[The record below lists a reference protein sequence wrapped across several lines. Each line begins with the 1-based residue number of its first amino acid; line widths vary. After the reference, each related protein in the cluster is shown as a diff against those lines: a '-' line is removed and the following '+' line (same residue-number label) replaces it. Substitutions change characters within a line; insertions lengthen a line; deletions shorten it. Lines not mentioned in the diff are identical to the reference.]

1 MAVDDTAR
9 RIRDLLAAQPVEVRE
24 TRLVG
29 GGLGFMVDGHLCC
42 GVSARGLTVR
52 VGPDGL
58 EPALDEPHVQPLMA
72 GNRRARGFVVVAPA
86 GFREDEALRRW
97 IERGLGAVAAL

>member
-1 MAVDDTAR
+1 MPGEDTAA
-9 RIRDLLAAQPVEVRE
+9 RIRDLLAAKPVEVRE

-52 VGPDGL
+52 VGPDGVA
-58 EPALDEPHVQPLMA
+58 PALDEPHVQPLMA
-72 GNRRARGFVVVAPA
+72 GTRRAKGFVVVAPA
-86 GFREDEALRRW
+86 GFREHEALRRW
-97 IERGLGAVAAL
+97 VERGLAAVAAL